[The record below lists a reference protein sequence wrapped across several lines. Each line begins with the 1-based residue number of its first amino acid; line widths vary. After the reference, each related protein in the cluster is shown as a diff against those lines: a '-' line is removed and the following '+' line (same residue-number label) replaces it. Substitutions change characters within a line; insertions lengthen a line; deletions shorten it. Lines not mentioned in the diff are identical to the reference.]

1 MKNNKKIKWVNILK
15 FMILISCLLLIIND
29 IFMITIYGWITNNMA
44 SWTWFGF
51 GTFVLALVIAI
62 LILDDFDEQLNKKR
76 ELVKN
81 SQLNQSILV
90 GDKSIPHLLK

>member
-1 MKNNKKIKWVNILK
+1 MKNNKKIKWGNILK

-44 SWTWFGF
+44 SLTWFGF

-62 LILDDFDEQLNKKR
+62 LILDDFDEQLNKKKR
-76 ELVKN
+76 V
-81 SQLNQSILV
+81 SQKLSA
-90 GDKSIPHLLK
+90 

>member
-29 IFMITIYGWITNNMA
+29 IFMITIYGWITNNMV

-51 GTFVLALVIAI
+51 GTFALALVIAI
-62 LILDDFDEQLNKKR
+62 LIFEDFDEQLNKK
-76 ELVKN
+76 
-81 SQLNQSILV
+81 
-90 GDKSIPHLLK
+90 KSF